1 VFNLLKNSVLSHPF
15 DLCSQ
20 KNYPLIKKVFSD
32 VLFLQT
38 SYEKLAGV
46 NSLVAGGSEEYKVSS
61 EKNAG
66 EYMKGENAGE

>member
-15 DLCSQ
+15 DLCSL

-38 SYEKLAGV
+38 SFDKLAGV
-46 NSLVAGGSEEYKVSS
+46 NSLVLNSHEEYKVSS
-61 EKNAG
+61 EKNVGDGGA
-66 EYMKGENAGE
+66 EKACE